1 MKSVKNTARAAL
13 VIVDV
18 QNDFC
23 SGGSLAVS
31 RGDEVV
37 PILNEYASRFSRAR
51 LPVYA
56 ARDWHPE
63 VTTHFKEGGGVWP
76 PHCVAGTNGAAFHS
90 DLKLPPQTIVV
101 SKGTQPDED
110 AYSAFQAHDYN
121 GLSFADSLR
130 QQGVGHLYI
139 GGLATDYCVRFSVQD
154 ALALG
159 LAATVLVDAVRGVD
173 RKAGDSER
181 ALEEMKEAGAD
192 TATLESVD
200 AELGSAER

>member
-1 MKSVKNTARAAL
+1 MKNTARAAL

-23 SGGSLAVS
+23 PGGSLAVP

-37 PILNEYASRFSRAR
+37 PILNEYASRFSRAG

-56 ARDWHPE
+56 TRDWHPE
-63 VTTHFKEGGGVWP
+63 ETAHFKEWGGTWP

-90 DLKLPPQTIVV
+90 DLKLPAQAVVV

-110 AYSAFQAHDYN
+110 AYSVFRAHDYN

-130 QQGVGHLYI
+130 EQGVGHLYI
-139 GGLATDYCVRFSVQD
+139 GGLATDYCVRSSVQE
-154 ALALG
+154 AIALG
-159 LAATVLVDAVRGVD
+159 LETTVLVDAVRGVD

-192 TATLESVD
+192 TATLESID
-200 AELGSAER
+200 TELPPAD